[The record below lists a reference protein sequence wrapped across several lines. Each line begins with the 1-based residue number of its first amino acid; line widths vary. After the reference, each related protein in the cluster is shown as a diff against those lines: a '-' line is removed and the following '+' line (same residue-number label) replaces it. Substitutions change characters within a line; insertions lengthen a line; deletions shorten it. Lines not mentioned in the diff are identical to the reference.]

1 MHLGVRKERRE
12 EMKEKKTV
20 KTILFLTETMN
31 RELENVASSTGQSK
45 QELIRAYISTG
56 MYSQRKAEE
65 LLQDFIKTR
74 GGLDV

>member
-1 MHLGVRKERRE
+1 VCGKRE
-12 EMKEKKTV
+12 KIKMKEKKTV

-31 RELENVASSTGQSK
+31 RELESVASATGQSK
-45 QELIRAYISTG
+45 QELIRAYISTC

-65 LLQDFIKTR
+65 LLQDFIKAR

>member
-31 RELENVASSTGQSK
+31 RELESVASATGQSK

-65 LLQDFIKTR
+65 LLQDFIKAR